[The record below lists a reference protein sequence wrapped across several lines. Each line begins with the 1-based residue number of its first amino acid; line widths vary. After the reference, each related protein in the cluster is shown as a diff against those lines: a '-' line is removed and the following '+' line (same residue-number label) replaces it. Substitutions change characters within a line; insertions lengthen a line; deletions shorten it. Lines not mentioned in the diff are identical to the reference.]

1 MLNKIKQGL
10 IDYFIA
16 NIGIPGYTMVS
27 ITDIN
32 ALRFNKDKTQV
43 ENMKLL
49 KRLKMASHQISVMQK
64 HIDTIKKANKSHIYE
79 TTEIQ
84 NVLSDL
90 IIDLLDHN

>member
-27 ITDIN
+27 IIDIN

-49 KRLKMASHQISVMQK
+49 KQLRMASHQISVMQK
-64 HIDTIKKANKSHIYE
+64 HIDTIKKANKSHIYK
-79 TTEIQ
+79 TIEIE

-90 IIDLLDHN
+90 AIDLLDHN